1 MILEAVATAG
11 RLRMCIVCKHCE
23 RVRHARR
30 VLHTRTIAVTHEYF
44 VFLYVAKFQT
54 AVTFQRKTHLS
65 VCTCLRAFVMKL
77 SRIGRG
83 EGVSRRDWRSRRSS
97 LPRE

>member
-1 MILEAVATAG
+1 MNLEAVATAG

-30 VLHTRTIAVTHEYF
+30 VLHTRTIVVTREYF
-44 VFLYVAKFQT
+44 VFLYVAMFQT
-54 AVTFQRKTHLS
+54 AVSKKEPFVRVHVLH
-65 VCTCLRAFVMKL
+65 AFVMKR

-83 EGVSRRDWRSRRSS
+83 KGVSRRDWRSRRSS